1 MISQVYFI
9 MLPTVTFYLANL
21 LVSYHLSFLLFFI
34 RAPNPLSRWLLEIL
48 WLTGSPEEKGLHF
61 ALKLL
66 EIFFG
71 LYSICRRKRAA
82 QLSVCRSI
90 NWGNSRPR
98 SARLTASQPLG

>member
-34 RAPNPLSRWLLEIL
+34 RAPNPLSRWLLEIF
-48 WLTGSPEEKGLHF
+48 WLTGSPEEKVLHF

-66 EIFFG
+66 GIFFG
-71 LYSICRRKRAA
+71 LTFLNLKLTQEVEEQMMGAPSPNSL
-82 QLSVCRSI
+82 LSS
-90 NWGNSRPR
+90 S
-98 SARLTASQPLG
+98 